1 MKNIVLIGFMGCGK
15 SSIGA
20 KLAKVFQCP
29 LIDTDQ
35 VLEEEF
41 GCTIS
46 EFFEREGEEEF
57 RKRETMLLERFIQK
71 KEKMVLATGGGMP
84 LRAENAALL
93 KKIGTVFFLKVTPE
107 ETLARLENDTTRPL
121 LMGEDKEKKVRKL
134 LAERMP
140 KYMAAADYVIETDG
154 KSFYEIINEV
164 ETAIK

>member
-134 LAERMP
+134 FAERMP

-164 ETAIK
+164 ETAVK